1 MVDLLF
7 WIFFGAGFAVMAVMI
22 VSIFRT
28 VWEGRKERETW
39 KGLRDKSSFLR

>member
-1 MVDLLF
+1 MADLLF
-7 WIFFGAGFAVMAVMI
+7 WVFFGAGFAVMVVMI

-28 VWEGRKERETW
+28 VWEGRKEREVW